1 MSDETFAHDAA
12 SACAA
17 NTCALEARELRFGW
31 DGAHP
36 VLGTEECG
44 ISLNIGA
51 GSCLA
56 ILGPNGVGKTTLL
69 SILAGRLRAQSGEV
83 RLSGRLL
90 GEFSP
95 RERAMRIA
103 LLPQI
108 EKLAFNYRV
117 LDFVLMGRTPHME
130 SFSLPGAEDEK
141 AARDA
146 LATVGLTSLAER
158 NIGALSGGEFQLVR
172 IARCLAQGA
181 PMLILDE
188 PASMLD
194 PAHSRQIADVLAAL
208 QRAGKT
214 IVYTTHDLGLA
225 MFLGG
230 RAVLLGRGRILWEG
244 SADGLQDAAILER
257 CFGLPFANRTIPSAL
272 FH

>member
-1 MSDETFAHDAA
+1 MKDTTFAHGAA
-12 SACAA
+12 SPSSAGACAI
-17 NTCALEARELRFGW
+17 EAREIRFGW
-31 DGAHP
+31 DRKHP
-36 VLGTEECG
+36 VLGTEEG
-44 ISLNIGA
+44 GVSLDIGE

-69 SILAGRLRAQSGEV
+69 SILAGRLKPQSGAV
-83 RLSGRLL
+83 RLMGRPL
-90 GEFSP
+90 GELSP
-95 RERAMRIA
+95 RERAMQIA

-130 SFSLPGAEDEK
+130 SFSLPGPEDEQT
-141 AARDA
+141 ALEA
-146 LATVGLTSLAER
+146 LATVSMEPFAGR

-181 PMLILDE
+181 PLLILDE
-188 PASMLD
+188 PVSMLD

-208 QRAGKT
+208 QRSGKT
-214 IVYTTHDLGLA
+214 IVYTTHDMGLA

-244 SADGLQDAAILER
+244 PADGLQDAAMLER
-257 CFGLPFANRTIPSAL
+257 CFGLPFAIRPVPSA
-272 FH
+272 FFR